1 MSKKIKFLVSMK
13 TSILKIVCIVCGML
27 VMSFAVN
34 SQKMFYNTK
43 WDANGRPVSITKYV
57 KGIYGVCVAD
67 SAWKYSYDEKGDL
80 LKKEVSVWNPTYKEN
95 KRGIPYPDYA
105 ESNWTHLYCIK
116 HSKDSINNF
125 ETIELLVWNK
135 ESKSYGIPSEEMI
148 YHLKDSNQYD
158 YLAFRKGKEYIEKI
172 NDINYTRS
180 FSSELANKVSRIDI
194 DKRLYNAESDIMPE
208 IKK

>member
-1 MSKKIKFLVSMK
+1 MK
-13 TSILKIVCIVCGML
+13 TSIVKTVCIACSML
-27 VMSFAVN
+27 VMSSFAVN

-67 SAWKYSYDEKGDL
+67 SAWKYSYDEKGVL
-80 LKKEVSVWNPTYKEN
+80 LKKEVSVWYPTYKEN
-95 KRGIPYPDYA
+95 NRGIPYPDYA
-105 ESNWTHLYCIK
+105 ECNWTPLYCIK

-125 ETIELLVWNK
+125 ETIELLIWNK
-135 ESKSYGIPSEEMI
+135 GKKAYDSPAQTMI

-172 NDINYTRS
+172 NDINYSGS

-194 DKRLYNAESDIMPE
+194 DKRLGKTNNEILPG